1 MFALFPI
8 NQYLYMVV
16 ILRNVIREKG
26 TEEDHGKKKDHHR
39 VHRGTQSNTFF
50 CQYVLGITC
59 LGILS

>member
-16 ILRNVIREKG
+16 
-26 TEEDHGKKKDHHR
+26 DHHR

-59 LGILS
+59 LGILSRIPKNKNCADIVVE